1 MFSDTE
7 NRYLK
12 QKPEF
17 SLGDF
22 LDGSFGEEYEAYLS
36 DQFPRRDFL
45 VAFQAGAQKALGKGD
60 VNGVYFGRGGW
71 YIERFDRE
79 KMENGQLRKNVDYL
93 AQAVSGW
100 QGMLGED
107 HVRVLLV
114 PSASQILTERLPAF
128 AAPWDQSRVYD
139 MLAQAAGQPGQSS
152 SEASE
157 GGEKPWLLRPD
168 RILWEH
174 RAEEIYYR
182 TDHHW
187 TTRGAYYG
195 FCLWMESAGM
205 EPPGEGAYRKET
217 ATEEFLGTIHSKL
230 NLPMEP
236 DRIELWMP
244 KTEAAAGKTGQD
256 SLTLEPEAAGAKE
269 GQELEMQMQMPE
281 GQELGEQTPGEA
293 QGSGGKERYTVY
305 YDGLPTPHKSLYEP
319 GKLEGRDKYAVFL
332 DGNHA
337 LTEIVNE
344 RPGAGAVSRRL
355 LIVKDSYAHCFAPFA
370 APYFERVYMADLRYF
385 NQKLSAFI
393 EEQSVTDILVLYQ
406 IPGFAAD
413 ENVTKIAR

>member
-1 MFSDTE
+1 MFMLWGAFGEKRVFSDTE

-12 QKPEF
+12 QRPEF
-17 SLGDF
+17 ALGDF
-22 LDGSFGEEYEAYLS
+22 LDGSFGEEYEDYLS
-36 DQFPRRDFL
+36 DQFPGRDFL
-45 VAFQAGAQKALGKGD
+45 VAFQAGAQRASGKGD
-60 VNGVYFGRGGW
+60 VNGVYFGCGGW

-100 QGMLGED
+100 QDMLGED

-139 MLAQAAGQPGQSS
+139 MLAQAARQPGRSP
-152 SEASE
+152 SEVSD
-157 GGEKPWLLRPD
+157 GEETAWLLRPD
-168 RILWEH
+168 RILREH
-174 RAEEIYYR
+174 KAEEIYYR

-195 FCLWMESAGM
+195 FCLWMESVGM
-205 EPPGEGAYRKET
+205 EPPGEEEYWRET

-244 KTEAAAGKTGQD
+244 EEEAR
-256 SLTLEPEAAGAKE
+256 
-269 GQELEMQMQMPE
+269 
-281 GQELGEQTPGEA
+281 
-293 QGSGGKERYTVY
+293 GSGGEGRYTVY
-305 YDGLPTPHKSLYEP
+305 YDGLTAPHKSLYEP

-385 NQKLSAFI
+385 NQKLSSFI

>member
-1 MFSDTE
+1 MFMLWGAFGEKRVFSDTE

-17 SLGDF
+17 ALGDF
-22 LDGSFGEEYEAYLS
+22 LDGSFGEEYEDYLS
-36 DQFPRRDFL
+36 DQFPGRDFL
-45 VAFQAGAQKALGKGD
+45 VAFQAGAQRASGKGD

-100 QGMLGED
+100 QDMLGED
-107 HVRVLLV
+107 HVRVLLA

-128 AAPWDQSRVYD
+128 AAPWDQSRVYG
-139 MLAQAAGQPGQSS
+139 MLAQAAGQPAQSS

-157 GGEKPWLLRPD
+157 GGETAWLLRPD
-168 RILWEH
+168 QILQEH
-174 RAEEIYYR
+174 REEEIYYR

-195 FCLWMESAGM
+195 FCLWMESVGM
-205 EPPGEGAYRKET
+205 EPPGEEEYRKET

-236 DRIELWMP
+236 DRIELW
-244 KTEAAAGKTGQD
+244 T
-256 SLTLEPEAAGAKE
+256 PEE
-269 GQELEMQMQMPE
+269 
-281 GQELGEQTPGEA
+281 EA
-293 QGSGGKERYTVY
+293 QGSGGEGRYTVY
-305 YDGLPTPHKSLYEP
+305 YDGLPAPHKSLYEP

-370 APYFERVYMADLRYF
+370 ASYFERVYMADLRYF